1 MMNDSCQKTA
11 EQISKDLFPTAA
23 WNLISENRTNDDLI
37 ILDVSTPREFEN
49 LHLEGALNV
58 SLFSRSF
65 KNHLSI
71 MDRSKTYMVYC
82 KLGGRSKVA
91 QKLMRQAGFQ
101 TVYNITGGTLFWKE
115 AGLPFASGADGK
127 NRMSFCPF
135 FISIVAIKKIK
146 KISQAFLSRIVRNN
160 GNVSS
165 SGQES

>member
-1 MMNDSCQKTA
+1 MNDSRQKPT

-23 WNLISENRTNDDLI
+23 WNLISKSWTNDDLV

-49 LHLEGALNV
+49 LHLEGAVNV

-65 KNHLSI
+65 KTHLNI
-71 MDRSKTYMVYC
+71 MDKNKTYMVYC

-115 AGLPFASGADGK
+115 AGSPFASGTDGK
-127 NRMSFCPF
+127 TKMSFCPF
-135 FISIVAIKKIK
+135 FISIVAFKKIK
-146 KISQAFLSRIVRNN
+146 KISLAFLSRIARNN
-160 GNVSS
+160 GNISS